1 MFRLPRNRVNQYLLV
16 FFHLIISSSL
26 LGAENTSNK
35 QMFDVEE
42 QRVAQLDQVE
52 RLDKSQSRA
61 ISELERLLSQAK
73 RYGVQSVSS
82 AIRTSAQ
89 TLWSEAVDKM
99 AGDELSDDRWL
110 YWQRLMLRRT
120 LKQSVIFQSLSP
132 ADQLAVLWELELV
145 SRGRDDIL
153 FDDSADI
160 KILITGF
167 DPFFLD
173 RNISQSNPSGAAAL
187 TMDNQMITFADKRAS
202 IQALVVP
209 VRFADFDQGMIETLL
224 KPYLKSV
231 DMIATISMGRSDFDL
246 ERFPGLRRS
255 AVASDNLNV
264 LTGANKQSPMIPELN
279 GIPFTGPE
287 FVEFS
292 LPVSAMQKAAGRFKI
307 NDNHNVTTLNGERE
321 PESLAQL
328 ADEIA
333 VSGAGGG
340 YLSNEISYRSIR
352 LRDQLNPTL
361 PVGHI
366 HTPRITAFSPEDTRD
381 IIAQIKGMLEQSLTE
396 IEQK

>member
-26 LGAENTSNK
+26 LGAENTTNK

-132 ADQLAVLWELELV
+132 ADQLAVLW
-145 SRGRDDIL
+145 
-153 FDDSADI
+153 
-160 KILITGF
+160 
-167 DPFFLD
+167 
-173 RNISQSNPSGAAAL
+173 
-187 TMDNQMITFADKRAS
+187 
-202 IQALVVP
+202 
-209 VRFADFDQGMIETLL
+209 
-224 KPYLKSV
+224 
-231 DMIATISMGRSDFDL
+231 
-246 ERFPGLRRS
+246 
-255 AVASDNLNV
+255 
-264 LTGANKQSPMIPELN
+264 
-279 GIPFTGPE
+279 
-287 FVEFS
+287 
-292 LPVSAMQKAAGRFKI
+292 
-307 NDNHNVTTLNGERE
+307 
-321 PESLAQL
+321 
-328 ADEIA
+328 
-333 VSGAGGG
+333 
-340 YLSNEISYRSIR
+340 
-352 LRDQLNPTL
+352 
-361 PVGHI
+361 
-366 HTPRITAFSPEDTRD
+366 
-381 IIAQIKGMLEQSLTE
+381 
-396 IEQK
+396 